1 MKKQYFKL
9 SEAVAWIAFRG
20 HELNLTQELEK
31 EAYMDRAEQALLT
44 ALCSGWVSVFG
55 KKSPDAPEEELIVRP
70 NYSFDY
76 GHNVILFNNDKEFAK
91 MEHLY
96 RGDIA
101 IDAIELKRFFMCSC
115 HDCKTKAYSTIYLD
129 IMYDVITR
137 LDIRDDNQPTKK
149 LIEAAIAEISH
160 KKDIVL
166 SQNSIGA
173 MASLVRL
180 PESRRGGNRKILL

>member
-1 MKKQYFKL
+1 
-9 SEAVAWIAFRG
+9 
-20 HELNLTQELEK
+20 
-31 EAYMDRAEQALLT
+31 
-44 ALCSGWVSVFG
+44 
-55 KKSPDAPEEELIVRP
+55 
-70 NYSFDY
+70 
-76 GHNVILFNNDKEFAK
+76 